1 MPIHRSS
8 CILTILIGIH
18 WECWVESFIFNL
30 LSLSQYEKVKAAAL
44 EFEKEEETHKDTED
58 KVRQQV
64 KEAYLRYRK
73 HLSRL
78 KLRKP
83 M

>member
-1 MPIHRSS
+1 
-8 CILTILIGIH
+8 
-18 WECWVESFIFNL
+18 
-30 LSLSQYEKVKAAAL
+30 L
-44 EFEKEEETHKDTED
+44 EFEKEEEVHKDTED

-78 KLRKP
+78 KSLKP